1 MTQRNIDDIKTSL
14 VMNWVNNMSLEELR
28 DYYIDGSHDF
38 LDEYSDGDIIEWA
51 VRYGVDTDITETTET
66 TE

>member
-1 MTQRNIDDIKTSL
+1 MTQRNIDDIKTNL

-38 LDEYSDGDIIEWA
+38 LDQHSDEDIIEWA
-51 VRYGVDTDITETTET
+51 VRYGVDTEITE
-66 TE
+66 

>member
-1 MTQRNIDDIKTSL
+1 
-14 VMNWVNNMSLEELR
+14 MNWVNNMSLEELR

-51 VRYGVDTDITETTET
+51 VRYGVDTNITETTEI
-66 TE
+66 TEITE